1 MGGVVLFNILFASLS
16 AEDQDFVSKIFE
28 ENKNQLYYIAYSI
41 LKNEEDAKDAIQ
53 ETMYKIIKYMDKFT
67 DDSKID
73 AQNKIM
79 IGLRV
84 AIRNTSLRH
93 YRKKKRKMEHETSL
107 FRKAAN
113 DDEEEDMI
121 INIQDDSADVDE
133 IVITQ
138 EECRKIQDALLT
150 LSPNLQDAVNLV
162 YYCDF
167 SCAEAA
173 KFLGIKDEALRN
185 RLYQARQKLKEL
197 LKGDGK

>member
-1 MGGVVLFNILFASLS
+1 MECVSLFNIMFASLS

-53 ETMYKIIKYMDKFT
+53 ETMYKIIKYMDKFAN
-67 DDSKID
+67 DSKID

-93 YRKKKRKMEHETSL
+93 YQKKKRKLEHETSL
-107 FRKAAN
+107 FRKSAN
-113 DDEEEDMI
+113 NDEDEEIAVDIRDEG
-121 INIQDDSADVDE
+121 ADLDE
-133 IVITQ
+133 LIITQ
-138 EECRKIQDALLT
+138 EECRKIQDALLK

-173 KFLGIKDEALRN
+173 KFLGIKDDALRN
-185 RLYQARQKLKEL
+185 RLFQARQKLKEL